1 MKDCTL
7 TGIIIIILI
16 PEAQLDKGSE
26 YMIYK
31 NENLQFLQ
39 QLLSKIKLMNF
50 SIQTQ
55 YKFLKISKAVENEL
69 EIYEEQRKSLIQSYA
84 EFDDKG
90 QLIVSEEGG
99 IKIKEECLQE
109 CVKKINEINSLQI
122 TFPDIYFSLDELEPL
137 GLTLGELELL
147 EPFIKD

>member
-1 MKDCTL
+1 
-7 TGIIIIILI
+7 
-16 PEAQLDKGSE
+16 
-26 YMIYK
+26 
-31 NENLQFLQ
+31 
-39 QLLSKIKLMNF
+39 MNF

-55 YKFLKISKAVENEL
+55 YKFLKISKVVENEL
-69 EIYEEQRKSLIQSYA
+69 EIYEEQKESLIQSYA

-90 QLIVSEEGG
+90 QLIVSEQGG
-99 IKIKEECLQE
+99 IKIKQDCLE
-109 CVKKINEINSLQI
+109 DCARKIEEINALQI

>member
-1 MKDCTL
+1 
-7 TGIIIIILI
+7 
-16 PEAQLDKGSE
+16 
-26 YMIYK
+26 MIYK

>member
-1 MKDCTL
+1 
-7 TGIIIIILI
+7 
-16 PEAQLDKGSE
+16 
-26 YMIYK
+26 MIYK
-31 NENLQFLQ
+31 NENLQSLQ
-39 QLLSKIKLMNF
+39 QLLSKIKAMNF

-55 YKFLKISKAVENEL
+55 YKFLKIAKAVKSEL
-69 EIYEEQRKSLIQSYA
+69 EICEEQKESLIQSYA

-90 QLIVSEEGG
+90 QLIISEQGG
-99 IKIKEECLQE
+99 IKIKQECLQE
-109 CVKKINEINSLQI
+109 CAKKINEINSLQI

>member
-1 MKDCTL
+1 
-7 TGIIIIILI
+7 
-16 PEAQLDKGSE
+16 
-26 YMIYK
+26 MIYK
-31 NENLQFLQ
+31 NENLQSLQ
-39 QLLSKIKLMNF
+39 QLLSKIKTMNF

-55 YKFLKISKAVENEL
+55 YKFLKIAKTVKSEL
-69 EIYEEQRKSLIQSYA
+69 EISEEQKESLIQSYA

-90 QLIVSEEGG
+90 QLIISEQGG

-109 CVKKINEINSLQI
+109 CAKKINEINSLQI

>member
-1 MKDCTL
+1 
-7 TGIIIIILI
+7 
-16 PEAQLDKGSE
+16 
-26 YMIYK
+26 MIYK
-31 NENLQFLQ
+31 NEDLQSLQ
-39 QLLSKIKLMNF
+39 QLLSKIKTMNF

-55 YKFLKISKAVENEL
+55 YKFLKIAKAVKSEL
-69 EIYEEQRKSLIQSYA
+69 EISEEQKESLIQSYA

-90 QLIVSEEGG
+90 QLIISEQGG

-109 CVKKINEINSLQI
+109 CAKKINEINSLQI

>member
-1 MKDCTL
+1 
-7 TGIIIIILI
+7 
-16 PEAQLDKGSE
+16 
-26 YMIYK
+26 MIYK
-31 NENLQFLQ
+31 NENLHFLQ
-39 QLLSKIKLMNF
+39 QLLSKIKSMNF

-90 QLIVSEEGG
+90 QLIISEQGG

>member
-1 MKDCTL
+1 
-7 TGIIIIILI
+7 
-16 PEAQLDKGSE
+16 
-26 YMIYK
+26 MIYK
-31 NENLQFLQ
+31 NENLHFLQ
-39 QLLSKIKLMNF
+39 QLLSKIKSMNF

-90 QLIVSEEGG
+90 QLIISEQGG

-137 GLTLGELELL
+137 GLTLGELDLL

>member
-1 MKDCTL
+1 MV
-7 TGIIIIILI
+7 
-16 PEAQLDKGSE
+16 
-26 YMIYK
+26 YK
-31 NENLQFLQ
+31 NENLQFLR
-39 QLLSKIKLMNF
+39 QLLLKIKSMNF

-55 YKFLKISKAVENEL
+55 YKFLKISKVVENEL
-69 EIYEEQRKSLIQSYA
+69 EIYEEQKESLIQSYA

-90 QLIVSEEGG
+90 QLIISEQGG
-99 IKIKEECLQE
+99 IKIKQDCLE
-109 CVKKINEINSLQI
+109 DCARKIEEINALQI

>member
-1 MKDCTL
+1 
-7 TGIIIIILI
+7 
-16 PEAQLDKGSE
+16 
-26 YMIYK
+26 MIYK
-31 NENLQFLQ
+31 NENLQSLQ
-39 QLLSKIKLMNF
+39 QLLSKIKTMNF

-55 YKFLKISKAVENEL
+55 YKFLKIAKAVKSEL
-69 EIYEEQRKSLIQSYA
+69 EICEEQKESLIQSYA

-90 QLIVSEEGG
+90 QLIVSEQGG

-109 CVKKINEINSLQI
+109 CAKKINEINSLQI

>member
-1 MKDCTL
+1 
-7 TGIIIIILI
+7 
-16 PEAQLDKGSE
+16 
-26 YMIYK
+26 MIYK
-31 NENLQFLQ
+31 NENLQSLR
-39 QLLSKIKLMNF
+39 QLISKIKSMNF

-69 EIYEEQRKSLIQSYA
+69 EIYEEQKESLIQSYA

-90 QLIVSEEGG
+90 QLIISDQGG
-99 IKIKEECLQE
+99 IKIKEEYLQE
-109 CVKKINEINSLQI
+109 CVKKINEINSLPI

-137 GLTLGELELL
+137 GLTLRELELL